1 MTANITIVGN
11 ATADPEMR
19 FTAKGKPVTSFT
31 VAVNERV
38 QNEDGTWGDG
48 DATFYRVSAW
58 DYIAQPTY
66 DAINKGTKVV
76 VVGELKSRTYEDR
89 EGNTRTS
96 LDVNAKTVGVAV
108 KAQRLDTQPVS
119 QQMEDAPF

>member
-1 MTANITIVGN
+1 MTAHITVVGN
-11 ATADPEMR
+11 ATADAELR
-19 FTAKGKPVTSFT
+19 FTAKGKPVASFT

-58 DYIAQPTY
+58 DYIAEPTY
-66 DAINKGTKVV
+66 EAINKGTKVV
-76 VVGELKSRTYEDR
+76 VVGELKSRAYEDR
-89 EGNTRTS
+89 DGNARTS
-96 LDVNAKTVGVAV
+96 LDINAKTVGVAV
-108 KAQRLDTQPVS
+108 KAQRLDSQPA